1 MERIGHELGGGG
13 WSELGMNWEAG
24 VGARGNKLGGVVGA
38 NWEYIWRVGVW
49 SELGMD
55 WEVGVGANWE

>member
-1 MERIGHELGGGG
+1 
-13 WSELGMNWEAG
+13 MNWEAG
-24 VGARGNKLGGVVGA
+24 VGARGNKLGG
-38 NWEYIWRVGVW
+38 VGVW

>member
-1 MERIGHELGGGG
+1 
-13 WSELGMNWEAG
+13 MNWEAG

-38 NWEYIWRVGVW
+38 NWEYIWRVVVW

-55 WEVGVGANWE
+55 WEVGVGANWERIGRRG